1 MNTTL
6 TAPYNQEEVRS
17 KRIAAGVTAIT
28 LSAVGVGWV
37 GAHKFLL
44 GYKTEG
50 LISLLVSLTC
60 IGMVVFNIIALIEG
74 ILYLTKSDEE
84 FYQTYIA
91 EKRGWF

>member
-1 MNTTL
+1 MDTTL

-17 KRIAAGVTAIT
+17 KRIAAGVTALT
-28 LSAVGVGWV
+28 LSAGGVGWV

-44 GYKTEG
+44 GYKKEG

-60 IGMVVFNIIALIEG
+60 VAMVVFNIIALIEG